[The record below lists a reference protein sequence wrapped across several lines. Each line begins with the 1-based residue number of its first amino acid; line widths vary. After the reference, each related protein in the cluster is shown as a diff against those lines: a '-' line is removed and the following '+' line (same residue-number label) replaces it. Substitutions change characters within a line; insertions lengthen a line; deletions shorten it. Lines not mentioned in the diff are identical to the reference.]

1 MGDQDNDVDD
11 VSPSSL
17 FVDDGVD
24 DRRFEFDPLRQQKP
38 LELLSRRPQEEKLSS
53 SRGLIVMSGADDDD
67 DDGDGFLGL
76 CVAMVLLLLLPGGV
90 VEGLAPDLRSTP
102 RLMVE
107 SRASE
112 DLALD
117 RSREVEEAEERECVV
132 RWEWWPLS
140 SRGWWLGGVLV
151 VWSLWL
157 ESLWRNT
164 DLKREDPLEEL

>member
-67 DDGDGFLGL
+67 DDGENAKDGVISAVKSHKTRMPIGIKVSRFLL
-76 CVAMVLLLLLPGGV
+76 RRLALPFRWS
-90 VEGLAPDLRSTP
+90 RSTSSDG
-102 RLMVE
+102 RDVGQEGSFVMGNVG
-107 SRASE
+107 SIG
-112 DLALD
+112 
-117 RSREVEEAEERECVV
+117 EEGQQFMT
-132 RWEWWPLS
+132 L
-140 SRGWWLGGVLV
+140 LI
-151 VWSLWL
+151 
-157 ESLWRNT
+157 
-164 DLKREDPLEEL
+164 D

>member
-67 DDGDGFLGL
+67 DDGDG
-76 CVAMVLLLLLPGGV
+76 
-90 VEGLAPDLRSTP
+90 DDN
-102 RLMVE
+102 
-107 SRASE
+107 E
-112 DLALD
+112 DD
-117 RSREVEEAEERECVV
+117 EMQ
-132 RWEWWPLS
+132 PS
-140 SRGWWLGGVLV
+140 SSPSYDG
-151 VWSLWL
+151 
-157 ESLWRNT
+157 
-164 DLKREDPLEEL
+164 KEELVNRAKAIIVTYKDYLEAVSQEPRSGSDDDDDDGSAEAASATVC